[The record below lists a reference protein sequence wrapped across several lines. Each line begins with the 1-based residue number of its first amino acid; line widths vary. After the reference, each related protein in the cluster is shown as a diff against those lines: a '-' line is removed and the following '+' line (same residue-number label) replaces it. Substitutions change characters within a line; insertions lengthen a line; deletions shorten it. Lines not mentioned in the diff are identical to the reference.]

1 MSDATQQPWYVLE
14 MKRSK
19 WLDLFVADDRV
30 EAMRGIWAILGWQM
44 RDMKKEEGI
53 NKEET
58 V

>member
-1 MSDATQQPWYVLE
+1 

-19 WLDLFVADDRV
+19 WFDLLVAQDRV

-44 RDMKKEEGI
+44 RNIMEDEEEAKEA
-53 NKEET
+53 T

>member
-1 MSDATQQPWYVLE
+1 

-19 WLDLFVADDRV
+19 WFDLLLADDRA

-44 RDMKKEEGI
+44 RDITEKEGEAKRG
-53 NKEET
+53 T